1 MSRLHLSTPLLV
13 AVLLWPSHVTA
24 QQDQGTIAGLVT
36 DVTGAVM
43 PGVTVKAS
51 AIETGVSVQTVTNSE
66 GLYTVAALLIG
77 RYRITAEL
85 PGFKRHVS
93 DIVEVHAQSR
103 VRVDFELEL
112 GSLDQEVSVSASAPL
127 LDTES
132 SSLAHVVHE
141 EQIRDLPLN
150 GRNFQQLAVLAA
162 GVLPA
167 FGHAD
172 RAGGFNSHG
181 QWATQNNFI
190 LDGVDNNSQVFGL
203 QDGKAQVVIP
213 NLDAVQEFEIQTA
226 NYSAEFGRSAGAVMN
241 VSLKSGTNQVRGTVY
256 EFLRHDIF
264 DARDAFSY
272 HDRTGDGKADP
283 DALRHNQYGST
294 IGGPIRRNRTFYFLS
309 VEATRIHA
317 TESSLVTVPTLLE
330 RQGIFDPQ
338 RVIIDPA
345 TGKPFPANSIPRERW
360 DPVAAQLLSL
370 WPEPNFAGTTR
381 ANLISTPKYTRDRYQ
396 YDVRADHS
404 LSVTDRAFV
413 RVSRLAFQRE
423 RQGPLPP
430 PAVGAADNDVSRDEN
445 DGLNLAASETHM
457 FGSTLVN
464 EARFGFNSLTTD
476 KRPLTDGFPNERF
489 GLRVSSP
496 EPVAG
501 LARVT
506 FDGGEIG
513 YVPLGE
519 SPFNPNDK
527 VARTFQLLDNLSI
540 VTGRHT
546 IKLGGD
552 LRWIQSDIIGA
563 PQTRGVFN
571 FNGKFTGSS
580 LGDFLL
586 GMTNTRAF
594 STFQQGALRERDYM
608 FYLQDDW
615 RVASRM
621 TINLG
626 LRYELASPM
635 FDSEDRMTTLDISN
649 FAAVRVVRAGERG
662 RSWSDRALVQTDT
675 NNWAPRVGFAFQ
687 PASRWTVRAAGGMFY
702 GTPKAQAANLRLI
715 NNWPY
720 YRDVTQQSTPTSSAG
735 QLADGID
742 ASVLGSATEMPDN
755 LNWNVWASDFKLP
768 TIYQWNLNLQRQLG
782 RSLAVTT
789 AYVGSSSNYLPR
801 WYNINGADPGDPRT
815 ERQRRP
821 IPRLGAITYR
831 ETSGRASYHG
841 LEATLDKRLSR
852 GVQFSLAYT
861 WSHSIDDV
869 TEQFG
874 AEGLVIQDK
883 RNLHADNGNSGFDRR
898 HRLVGSYL
906 IELPFG
912 AGRRWLR
919 EGGFPSAVLAGWLLS
934 GIVSM
939 QSGAYFDVSIPNPR
953 GRLGVTASNWR
964 PDLIGDARL
973 SNPGADRWL
982 SPTAFAVPQN
992 PDGTYRFGTLGRN
1005 SLVGPR
1011 YFNLDAGVTRDFPLG
1026 ARRRLQVRWEVFNAT
1041 NHPSY
1046 GLPNAILGDPDFGTI
1061 RTTLSTPRQMQ
1072 FGVKLIF

>member
-1 MSRLHLSTPLLV
+1 MSRLHLSSPFVLV
-13 AVLLWPSHVTA
+13 AVLLWPSHATA
-24 QQDQGTIAGLVT
+24 QQDQGTIAGQVT
-36 DVTGAVM
+36 DATGGVI
-43 PGVTVKAS
+43 PGVTVKVS
-51 AIETGVSVQTVTNSE
+51 AAETGISVLTVTNSE
-66 GLYTVAALLIG
+66 GLYVVAALLIG
-77 RYRITAEL
+77 RYRITAEM
-85 PGFKRHVS
+85 PGFKRHVR
-93 DIVEVHAQSR
+93 DIVEVHAHSR

-112 GSLDQEVSVSASAPL
+112 GSLDEDVSVSASAPL
-127 LDTES
+127 LETES
-132 SSLAHVVHE
+132 SSLSHVVPE
-141 EQIRDLPLN
+141 KQIRDLPLN

-167 FGHAD
+167 FGHLD
-172 RAGGFNSHG
+172 RAGAFNSHG

-190 LDGVDNNSQVFGL
+190 LDGVDNNSQVYGL

-213 NLDAVQEFEIQTA
+213 NLDAVQEFQIQTA

-241 VSLKSGTNQVRGTVY
+241 VSLKSGTNQVRGTVF
-256 EFLRHDIF
+256 EFLRNDIF
-264 DARDAFSY
+264 DARDAFNY

-283 DALRHNQYGST
+283 NALRQNQFGFT
-294 IGGPIRRNRTFYFLS
+294 IGGPVLKNRTFYFLS
-309 VEATRIHA
+309 VEATRIHT
-317 TESSLVTVPTLLE
+317 TESGLVTVPTVFE

-338 RVIIDPA
+338 RVILDPA
-345 TGKPFPANSIPRERW
+345 TARPFPGNRIPRDRW
-360 DPVAAQLLSL
+360 DPVAAELLSL

-381 ANLISTPKYTRDRYQ
+381 ANYISAPNHSRNRYQ
-396 YDVRADHS
+396 FDVRGDHNFS
-404 LSVTDRAFV
+404 ATDRMFV
-413 RVSRLAFQRE
+413 RVSRMDFERE
-423 RQGPLPP
+423 RHGPLAL
-430 PAVGAADNDVSRDEN
+430 PAVGASDNDISRDEN
-445 DGLNLAASETHM
+445 DGLNLAVSETHI
-457 FGSTLVN
+457 FGPTLVN

-489 GLRVSSP
+489 GLRVASP

-506 FDGGEIG
+506 FGGALG

-519 SPFNPNDK
+519 SAFNPNYK
-527 VARTFQLLDNLSI
+527 VARTFQVLDNLSI
-540 VTGRHT
+540 LTGRHT
-546 IKLGGD
+546 IKLGAD
-552 LRWIQSDIIGA
+552 LRWIQSDIFGA

-594 STFQQGALRERDYM
+594 STFHQGALRERDYM
-608 FYLQDDW
+608 FYVQDDW
-615 RVASRM
+615 RPTSRM

-635 FDSEDRMTTLDISN
+635 FDTEDRMTTLDVSS
-649 FAAVRVVRAGERG
+649 FPTVSAVRAGERG

-715 NNWPY
+715 NNWPH
-720 YRDVTQQSTPTSSAG
+720 YRDVTVLSTATRSAG

-742 ASVLGSATEMPDN
+742 ASLLGGTTEMPDN
-755 LNWNVWASDFKLP
+755 LNWNVWAADFKLP
-768 TIYQWNLNLQRQLG
+768 TIYQWNASVQRQLG
-782 RSLAVTT
+782 GSMVATA

-801 WYNINGADPGDPRT
+801 WYDINGADPGDPRT

-841 LEATLDKRLSR
+841 LETTLEKRLSH

-874 AEGLVIQDK
+874 TEGAIIQDK
-883 RNLHADNGNSGFDRR
+883 RDLRGNTGNSGFDRR
-898 HRLVGSYL
+898 HRLSSFYL
-906 IELPFG
+906 VELPFG
-912 AGRRWLR
+912 AGRRWLQ
-919 EGGFPSAVLAGWLLS
+919 EAGLLSALLGDWQLS

-953 GRLGVTASNWR
+953 ERLGVTTSNWR
-964 PDLIGDARL
+964 PDLAGDPRVA
-973 SNPGADRWL
+973 NPGPEGWL
-982 SPTAFAVPQN
+982 NPAAFAVPQN
-992 PDGTYRFGTLGRN
+992 PDGTYRFGNLGRN
-1005 SLVGPR
+1005 SLTGPG
-1011 YFNLDAGVTRDFPLG
+1011 YFSLDAGVTRDFRLG
-1026 ARRRLQVRWEVFNAT
+1026 AGRRLQVRWEVFNAT

-1046 GLPNAILGDPDFGTI
+1046 DLPNVILGDPDFGTI
-1061 RTTLSTPRQMQ
+1061 RTTVSTPRQMQ